1 MTAEQGPAVSTSV
14 TSTSVTSTAW
24 HALSADEALAR
35 QTVDP
40 AIGLSAAEV
49 AARRS
54 TFGPNRLTE
63 SAGEARWR
71 AFLRQYR
78 DPMQIVLLV
87 AGVISLFLPGQF
99 WTGVLLIVLTLFN
112 AFMSLNQEGKAES
125 SVAAL
130 QSMMVVTARVLRD
143 GEVGQVPMEDLV
155 PGDIVMVEA
164 GDLVPADGR
173 LIRAATLE
181 IDEAALTGESAPVPK

>member
-14 TSTSVTSTAW
+14 TSTTVTSTAW

-35 QTVDP
+35 QTVDR

-54 TFGPNRLTE
+54 TFGPNRPTE

-99 WTGVLLIVLTLFN
+99 WT
-112 AFMSLNQEGKAES
+112 ASCS
-125 SVAAL
+125 S
-130 QSMMVVTARVLRD
+130 S
-143 GEVGQVPMEDLV
+143 
-155 PGDIVMVEA
+155 
-164 GDLVPADGR
+164 
-173 LIRAATLE
+173 
-181 IDEAALTGESAPVPK
+181 